1 LIRYALAI
9 YVTTFEQVI
18 HALNVNTL
26 FSCGLFV
33 HNVLLRKDNRAD
45 IGLKKMMFIAYAE
58 DKEFHTD
65 VIAALSNRGV
75 DSVALYFFDLTY
87 VIMVIATI

>member
-1 LIRYALAI
+1 
-9 YVTTFEQVI
+9 
-18 HALNVNTL
+18 
-26 FSCGLFV
+26 
-33 HNVLLRKDNRAD
+33 
-45 IGLKKMMFIAYAE
+45 MMFIAYAE